1 MTQTTTGWAA
11 HSPGAPLEIYTYPR
25 RNPGPTEVEIQVTHC
40 GACTS
45 DLHLIDGHWGTASQY
60 PQVCGHEVVGKVK
73 CIGSSVNGIYE
84 GQRVGV
90 GWYKGA
96 CLVCEWC
103 LKGEEQHC
111 PNVVPTCSDGQRGGF
126 ADFLTCDAR
135 FVFAIPDELP
145 SAMAAPLFCAGQ
157 TVYTALRRGTR
168 PGMRVGV
175 LGIGGLG
182 HLAIQFAA
190 KFGCTVT
197 ALSSS
202 EDKRAQT
209 MELGARHFYTLDPK
223 TLRDQENTLDF
234 LLVTASNDHDWA
246 SAIALLRPRGTL
258 CFAGMPNAVTLDIAA
273 MTYKTLTVST
283 ANVGGRH
290 DMLEMLEFAAEHRIW
305 PLIETFPV
313 TSINKAIDAMRD
325 NQVRYRAVIELSN
338 TEALRR

>member
-1 MTQTTTGWAA
+1 MTRTTHGWAA
-11 HSPGAPLEIYTYPR
+11 YGPGSPLEPYTYPR
-25 RNPGPTEVEIQVTHC
+25 PDPGANEVEIQVTHC

-45 DLHLIDGHWGTASQY
+45 DLHLIEGDWGEASQY
-60 PQVCGHEVVGKVK
+60 PQVCGHEVVGRVVRA
-73 CIGSSVNGIYE
+73 GSAVTHLSF

-96 CLVCEWC
+96 CLACEWC

-111 PNVVPTCSDGQRGGF
+111 AAVLPTCSNGQKGGF
-126 ADFLTCDAR
+126 ADFLTCDSR
-135 FVFAIPDELP
+135 FVFLLPDDLP
-145 SAMAAPLFCAGQ
+145 SHVAAPLFCAGQ
-157 TVYTALRRGTR
+157 TVFTALLRGTR

-202 EDKRAQT
+202 DDKKNQALQ
-209 MELGARHFYTLDPK
+209 LGARNFHTLDQA
-223 TLRDQENTLDF
+223 TLEAQENTLDF
-234 LLVTASNDHDWA
+234 LLVTASNDQDWER
-246 SAIALLRPRGTL
+246 AIAMLRPHGTL
-258 CFAGMPNAVTLDIAA
+258 CFAGMPGPVTLDIPA

-290 DMLEMLEFAAEHRIW
+290 DMLKMLEFASEHHVW
-305 PLIETFPV
+305 PMVELFP
-313 TSINKAIDAMRD
+313 TEQINQALDALR
-325 NQVRYRAVIELSN
+325 NNTVRYRAVIEF
-338 TEALRR
+338 

>member
-1 MTQTTTGWAA
+1 MTHTTTGWAA
-11 HSPGAPLEIYTYPR
+11 HSPGSPLKPFTYPR
-25 RNPGPTEVEIQVTHC
+25 SDPGPNEVEIRVTHC

-45 DLHLIDGHWGTASQY
+45 DLHLIEGHWGEASQY
-60 PQVCGHEVVGKVK
+60 PQVCGHEVVGEVVRS
-73 CIGSSVNGIYE
+73 GSLVAGLAL

-96 CLVCEWC
+96 CLACEWC

-111 PNVVPTCSDGQRGGF
+111 PNVVPTCSDGHRGGF

-135 FVFAIPDELP
+135 FVFAIPDALP
-145 SAMAAPLFCAGQ
+145 SPMAAPLFCAGQ
-157 TVYTALRRGTR
+157 TVFTALLHGTR
-168 PGMRVGV
+168 PDMRVGV

-182 HLAIQFAA
+182 HLAIQFAS

-202 EDKRAQT
+202 EDKKAQA
-209 MELGARHFYTLDPK
+209 MELGARHFHTLDPA
-223 TLRDQENTLDF
+223 TLHAQENTLDF
-234 LLVTASNDHDWA
+234 LLVTASNDQDWA

-258 CFAGMPNAVTLDIAA
+258 CFAGMPNPITLDIAA

-290 DMLEMLEFAAEHRIW
+290 DMLQMLAFASEHRVW
-305 PLIETFPV
+305 PLVETFPA
-313 TSINKAIDAMRD
+313 TRINHALDALRN
-325 NQVRYRAVIELSN
+325 NQVRYRAVIEL
-338 TEALRR
+338 

>member
-1 MTQTTTGWAA
+1 MTRTTTGWAA
-11 HSPGAPLEIYTYPR
+11 YRPGSPLEPFTYSRPD
-25 RNPGPTEVEIQVTHC
+25 PTANEVEIQVTHC

-45 DLHLIDGHWGTASQY
+45 DLHLIEGNWGEASQY
-60 PQVCGHEVVGKVK
+60 PQICGHEVVGRVVRT
-73 CIGSSVNGIYE
+73 GSSVANLAP

-96 CLVCEWC
+96 CLACEWC

-111 PNVVPTCSDGQRGGF
+111 PNVVPTCSDGHRGGF

-135 FVFAIPDELP
+135 FVFAIPEALP
-145 SAMAAPLFCAGQ
+145 SHVAAPLFCAGQ
-157 TVYTALRRGTR
+157 TVFTALLRGTR
-168 PGMRVGV
+168 PEMRVGV

-202 EDKRAQT
+202 YDKRDQA
-209 MELGARHFYTLDPK
+209 MELGARYFHTLDPA
-223 TLRDQENTLDF
+223 TLQAQENSLDF
-234 LLVTASNDHDWA
+234 LLITASNDQDWVRA
-246 SAIALLRPRGTL
+246 MALLRPHGTL
-258 CFAGMPNAVTLDIAA
+258 CFAGMPNPVTLDIAA

-290 DMLEMLEFAAEHRIW
+290 DMLQMLAFASEHHVW
-305 PLIETFPV
+305 PLVETYPAAQ
-313 TSINKAIDAMRD
+313 INQALDALR
-325 NQVRYRAVIELSN
+325 NNEVRYRAVIEF
-338 TEALRR
+338 